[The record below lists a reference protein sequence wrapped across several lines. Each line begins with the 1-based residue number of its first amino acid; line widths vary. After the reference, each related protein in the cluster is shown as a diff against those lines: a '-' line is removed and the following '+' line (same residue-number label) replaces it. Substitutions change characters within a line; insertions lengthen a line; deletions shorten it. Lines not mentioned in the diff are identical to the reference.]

1 MKPQKLPPCCMQRQ
15 GGCSMT
21 LQEKLQKYPPVL
33 SVKDLEEILRISHNT
48 AYALVRSG
56 QIHSVRTGR
65 NYRIPIN
72 AVVDYLKKN

>member
-1 MKPQKLPPCCMQRQ
+1 MA
-15 GGCSMT
+15 

-33 SVKDLEEILRISHNT
+33 SVKDLEDILRISHNT

-65 NYRIPIN
+65 SYRIPIN

>member
-1 MKPQKLPPCCMQRQ
+1 
-15 GGCSMT
+15 MT

-72 AVVDYLKKN
+72 AVVDYLKKNEFHCGWAAFMVLY